1 LPNSS
6 SACRGSQGEVQA
18 QVRFTCIIR
27 GIRSAQRDRGTW
39 PELRLRLAAAFL
51 AETQSHWTEVFAD
64 LDACVSP
71 VLTLD
76 EAYRG
81 PQLAEAGTYVEA
93 FGMRQP
99 APAPRLSRTPSEVRS
114 GPPRI
119 GEHSVAVLLEAG
131 LPPGE
136 IGEFLRTGVLRGPEA
151 LSESAVSAEPS

>member
-1 LPNSS
+1 
-6 SACRGSQGEVQA
+6 
-18 QVRFTCIIR
+18 VRFTCIIR
-27 GIRSAQRDRGTW
+27 GITEVQRERGTW

-76 EAYRG
+76 EAYRE

-99 APAPRLSRTPSEVRS
+99 AHCSAALPNSKARCAPGRRGSASIVWRCCSKPAYRRARVSSFVPASCAAPKPYWR
-114 GPPRI
+114 
-119 GEHSVAVLLEAG
+119 
-131 LPPGE
+131 
-136 IGEFLRTGVLRGPEA
+136 A
-151 LSESAVSAEPS
+151 L